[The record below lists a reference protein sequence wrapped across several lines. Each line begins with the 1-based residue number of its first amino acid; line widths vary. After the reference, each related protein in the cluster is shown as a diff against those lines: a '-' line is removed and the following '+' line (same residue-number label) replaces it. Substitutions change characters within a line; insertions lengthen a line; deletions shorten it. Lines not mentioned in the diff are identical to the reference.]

1 MVQNNF
7 LFIRSFA
14 GRMMGL
20 LLKSSPAI
28 ILSAMLFVVAV
39 YAWTEPSVAPPGGNI
54 DAPINIGS
62 ATQYKAGALGVGGV
76 LSADSVL
83 AVGNGDT
90 GGGASIRFK
99 NTSANLDAAIYEAN
113 NNLFYIQGNVNGINF
128 RQTDGTI
135 AMKILNTGN
144 VGIGTASPSEK
155 LHVFGNIK
163 LGDDLVPSPY
173 WINFTSAGG
182 AGIYGGI
189 RYGTNA
195 SPALKWSLYG

>member
-39 YAWTEPSVAPPGGNI
+39 YAWTEPSVAPPGG
-54 DAPINIGS
+54 
-62 ATQYKAGALGVGGV
+62 
-76 LSADSVL
+76 
-83 AVGNGDT
+83 
-90 GGGASIRFK
+90 
-99 NTSANLDAAIYEAN
+99 NLDAAIYEAN